1 MRNRFGL
8 TLLISLI
15 ALACNADKAPPPDR
29 SAAPPPPPAIDAPP
43 PAPPDAMA
51 AFDIPIPTTPAPDTP
66 ARKLWTPEIRDDAT
80 FNAYSKEL
88 GGERFT
94 KFVVDLRTDAI
105 YYFDVDVYRVHKD
118 FVFAELYKKPI
129 TPEGVREYDKNYHA
143 DKPEFMLCYLVHHL
157 GSDQWT
163 FAFWEGDKMTADHVR
178 HAYKRMKETFY
189 LADKVKFRPDSTRQ
203 EQLAKTLT
211 DLPVITNDEL
221 YKSAAFQAF
230 NVGVAIGTLRQVPA
244 GVDYDSLTF
253 KPDEIVILPESLPD
267 ITPVAGIIS
276 ETFSTPLSHVSLRA
290 RAWGIPNI
298 GLKGAGETY
307 KDLVGKTVYFEATS
321 SSHILREATTEEFE
335 AWQKQAATQRTV
347 IVPKADLSAK
357 DLRSLDT
364 MRAADVTAYGTK
376 ASNLGEIVHGKQD
389 AAASGKDSP
398 LTRFEVPPGFGVPIY
413 YYDAHIKA
421 AGLDKTIAA
430 LLTDDKFKTDPE
442 YRKKQLADLRAK
454 IIAAPL
460 DPQLAADLAPA
471 VAAITGGDAT
481 KGVFVRSSTNAED
494 LPGFNGAGLYDT
506 VPNVKGADQLATAI
520 KTVWASVWNLRA
532 YEERE
537 FFKIDHR
544 RVYGAVLIQLGVNA
558 TAAGVLITAH
568 PTDPQEKTTFQINA
582 KSGLG
587 MRVVEGKKVPES
599 LLYDVHNDGLRVL
612 SRSDEDT
619 MLVFDDKGGVRE
631 VPNPHAGE
639 PILTNQRARLL
650 GRSARAIIKLF
661 PRDRPL
667 DIEWVFAG
675 DALYIVQARPYVVRR
690 L

>member
-1 MRNRFGL
+1 MRIRL
-8 TLLISLI
+8 CVLISAL

-29 SAAPPPPPAIDAPP
+29 SAAPPPATAIDAPVP
-43 PAPPDAMA
+43 PPSDAMA
-51 AFDIPIPTTPAPDTP
+51 AVDIPIPSTPPAETP

-80 FNAYSKEL
+80 FAAYSKEL

-94 KFVVDLRTDAI
+94 KFVVDLRTDAV

-143 DKPEFMLCYLVHHL
+143 DKPEFLLCYLVHHL

-178 HAYKRMKETFY
+178 HAYQRMKDTFY

-211 DLPVITNDEL
+211 EVPVITNDEL
-221 YKSAAFQAF
+221 YKSAAFQTF
-230 NVGVAIGTLRQVPA
+230 NPGVAIGTLRQVPA

-307 KDLVGKTVYFEATS
+307 KDLVGKTVYFAATA
-321 SSHILREATTEEFE
+321 SSHTLREATTEEYA
-335 AWQKQAATQRTV
+335 AWQTQAATQRTV
-347 IVPKADLSAK
+347 IVPKADLSATE
-357 DLRSLDT
+357 LRSLDA

-376 ASNLGEIVHGKQD
+376 ASNLGEIVHGQQE

-398 LTRFEVPPGFGVPIY
+398 LGKFAVPPGFGVPIR

-421 AGLDKTIAA
+421 AGLDKTIAK
-430 LLTDDKFKTDPE
+430 LLTDDKFRSDAE

-471 VAAITGGDAT
+471 VAAITGDDPSR
-481 KGVFVRSSTNAED
+481 GVFVRSSTNAED

-544 RVYGAVLIQLGVNA
+544 RVYGAVLIQLGVDA

-639 PILTNQRARLL
+639 PILTNARARLL

-675 DALYIVQARPYVVRR
+675 DALYIVQARPYVVR
-690 L
+690 